1 MGIQKT
7 PYQKTYKLQV
17 DSQEFTVDFNGC
29 KRQFDWL
36 EISLVS
42 DKNNKHTTIYHSYNA
57 KWMARILRSVELGN
71 ILDAYSIINTMK
83 FDTSNNTQKH
93 MLWMQYVAWHCNG
106 YSRAPVSDYIN
117 NPVFQELFLHE
128 SKYFDKVYI
137 DLQDS
142 LGYTSEM
149 EKPSQNNSK
158 LTATVELKH
167 ALMHKMR
174 LRVWGYS
181 NSAYLY
187 MAVND
192 SLTLKYK
199 TYTIKLMDNEL
210 EA

>member
-17 DSQEFTVDFNGC
+17 GCQEFTVDFDGC
-29 KRQFDWL
+29 KRQLDWL

-57 KWMARILRSVELGN
+57 KCMARILRSIELGN
-71 ILDAYSIINTMK
+71 ILDAYSVINTMK

-93 MLWMQYVAWHCNG
+93 ILWMQYVAWHCNG
-106 YSRAPVSDYIN
+106 YSCAPGSDCIN

-158 LTATVELKH
+158 LTATIELKKTCLD
-167 ALMHKMR
+167 AQNEAK
-174 LRVWGYS
+174 
-181 NSAYLY
+181 
-187 MAVND
+187 
-192 SLTLKYK
+192 SLGLFK
-199 TYTIKLMDNEL
+199 
-210 EA
+210 